1 MTKESIVAIVTR
13 VTISDKRN
21 SSMQIV
27 PVISSI
33 SQLIVLYLLL
43 VPNNR
48 EVAEAIALG
57 DASNVVRVVLNMAAN
72 AAMAIM

>member
-13 VTISDKRN
+13 GTISDKRN

>member
-1 MTKESIVAIVTR
+1 
-13 VTISDKRN
+13 
-21 SSMQIV
+21 MQIV

-33 SQLIVLYLLL
+33 SQLIVLYLFL